1 MKGVI
6 RKELRQYF
14 HSMTGYAFAAMFLC
28 VSGAIFVTGNLFSQ
42 QGQIAAFFS
51 TAASLLLYLVPIL
64 TMRMYAE
71 ERKQKTDELLLCA
84 PVPIATVMIGKFLA
98 AFLVFLAA
106 LTGTLAYPAI
116 LYAFGFWEPMTVA
129 GCYAGFMLLAAAL
142 IAVGQF
148 ISVLTD
154 SQFVAAIVTY
164 SVFSLTAIAG
174 SAASAV
180 SDEWLRAA
188 LRFVSLTAHM
198 SGFSYGVF
206 NLAEAVY
213 YMSIAAL
220 FLFAGVYVLQRKR
233 VA

>member
-1 MKGVI
+1 MRSIV
-6 RKELRQYF
+6 RKELRQVF
-14 HSMTGYAFAAMFLC
+14 HSMTGYAFVAMFLC

-42 QGQIAAFFS
+42 QGQIAVFFS
-51 TAASLLLYLVPIL
+51 SLSSLLLYLIPIL
-64 TMRMYAE
+64 TMRLYAE
-71 ERKQKTDELLLCA
+71 ERKQKTDELLLSA
-84 PVPIATVMIGKFLA
+84 PVSIAAVMLGKFLA
-98 AFLVFLAA
+98 AFIVFLIPLA
-106 LTGTLAYPAI
+106 GTLVYPAI
-116 LYAFGFWEPMTVA
+116 LYAYGFFEPMTVA
-129 GCYAGFMLLAAAL
+129 GCYAGCMLLAAAL

-148 ISVLTD
+148 ISVMTD

-180 SDEWLRAA
+180 SDTWLSAV
-188 LRFVSLTAHM
+188 LRFVALVAHT

-213 YMSIAAL
+213 YVSITAL
-220 FLFAGVYVLQRKR
+220 FLFASVYVLQRKR